1 MEFLGAMAPM
11 AVFLAVGYILRK
23 TGIADENAKNFL
35 NKYLYYFAMPG
46 LAFRSIASFD
56 FKEAFVPGLVMQ
68 NLFTT
73 FLVFIIMLGAVHLI
87 KDASKRGSAHMAVY
101 RSNQGYIGMYAVR
114 SMYGELALSKSAVA
128 SGFDFPFVNILAVT
142 GMELLRKRGEGGGFL
157 KSAGRVM
164 LKVITNPFV
173 IAVALGML
181 ESAVKTNVLG
191 ITAIDRTLELA
202 GATALPLALVLVGAS
217 ITFRYL
223 KENIGLVAMLS
234 AAKLILVPL
243 AAYLSGVLLFRLGSA
258 DLSIGVTLMAAPSAV
273 SGYVFA
279 REMGGD
285 QELMASCI
293 GFSTVLSIAT
303 LPVVNILLNL

>member
-1 MEFLGAMAPM
+1 
-11 AVFLAVGYILRK
+11 
-23 TGIADENAKNFL
+23 
-35 NKYLYYFAMPG
+35 
-46 LAFRSIASFD
+46 
-56 FKEAFVPGLVMQ
+56 
-68 NLFTT
+68 
-73 FLVFIIMLGAVHLI
+73 
-87 KDASKRGSAHMAVY
+87 
-101 RSNQGYIGMYAVR
+101 
-114 SMYGELALSKSAVA
+114 
-128 SGFDFPFVNILAVT
+128 
-142 GMELLRKRGEGGGFL
+142 
-157 KSAGRVM
+157 
-164 LKVITNPFV
+164 
-173 IAVALGML
+173 
-181 ESAVKTNVLG
+181 LG

-223 KENIGLVAMLS
+223 KENIGLVAILS

-258 DLSIGVTLMAAPSAV
+258 DLSIGVTLLAAPSAV

-285 QELMASCI
+285 EELMASCI